1 MGMAMGACRDGLRRM
16 RSCLLLTAVLLCLTA
31 CASAPASGEGKKAP
45 QDAASGGLEQ
55 LAKTDMDRL
64 TDIEMRENT
73 ASLRR
78 LMVKLYKRN
87 PRELR
92 KNGEL
97 DAEARAAAVFD
108 GRTDW
113 RFEEIGSAR
122 DIDAI
127 HQALNPDYAGD
138 RVLSLIVGLQTM
150 LIQAHGGKNV
160 FYLTDNLDPQAL
172 YNVARNVEIAVW
184 KLSNARDG
192 QGQLLLLSNEIS
204 ETDRNLSFEREFG
217 KIVGRLD
224 LLAEALSEKFNRKL
238 VQMVQTMASALFLPF

>member
-1 MGMAMGACRDGLRRM
+1 MAMGACRDGLRRM
-16 RSCLLLTAVLLCLTA
+16 GSGLLLPAALLCLTA
-31 CASAPASGEGKKAP
+31 CASAPASGDGKKAP
-45 QDAASGGLEQ
+45 QDAGSGGIEQ

-92 KNGEL
+92 KSGEL

-113 RFEEIGSAR
+113 RFEEIGYAR
-122 DIDAI
+122 DIAAI
-127 HQALNPDYAGD
+127 HQALSEDYAGD
-138 RVLSLIVGLQTM
+138 RVLCLIVGLQTM
-150 LIQAHGGKNV
+150 LIQAHGGKSM

-192 QGQLLLLSNEIS
+192 QGQLLLLTNEIN

-224 LLAEALSEKFNRKL
+224 LLAAALSEKFNRKL
-238 VQMVQTMASALFLPF
+238 IQMVQTMASALFLPF